1 MTGHLR
7 SVRTSHRPTTVAEVL
22 TRGTVRHR
30 PRPLDTTRNGR
41 DGNAGFSALDCPARP
56 SADLDILSFRSHP
69 AGHELETQTG
79 TGSVQQLGRALLNI
93 GRMGPGRAGYY
104 LTAVAKQD
112 GVEGYYLARG
122 EEPGRWL
129 GVGAEQLGLQG
140 EVTGPQLRAVL
151 DARHPDTGEQLARH
165 PARKVPGFDHTF
177 RAPKSVSLL
186 WALSDR
192 ATSAEVVAAH
202 DAAVDAAIGYLQ
214 RSAGFSRRG
223 AGGAET
229 VKVDGFVAAA
239 FRHRTSRAD
248 DPLLHTHVLVANL
261 ARTTD
266 DQIWRTLD
274 SRKLYAHAKT
284 AGILYQAHLRHELT
298 VRLGVAW
305 QPVANGHA
313 DIDGVD
319 RQLIEAFSQRR
330 NAIVEHMEQRGE
342 SSAAAAQTA
351 TLATRQA
358 KGERASEAELREGWA
373 RRATAA
379 GIRPGWHRTLT
390 GRASWQRPDLGRLWQ
405 HLVVDEGLTE
415 STSSFTRR
423 DVLQQLA
430 SQLPDGAPVDY
441 VEQVADAILKQET
454 DLLVALG
461 PTRGNL
467 TSVDVIRRGDGRAV
481 PVDTED
487 RRYTT
492 KGLLLTEQ
500 RAINHSLGRQEERL
514 AIAAPRPLERALR
527 QRSLTDEQA
536 VMVRRLTSSG
546 AGVQVVVGKAGT
558 GKTYALDAAREA
570 WESSGIRVTGVALA
584 ARAALELETSAG
596 IRSTT
601 LARLLGQV
609 DDHRDG
615 SPLQPGSVLVVDEAG
630 MVGTRPLARLL
641 DHAEQQSIKVVLV
654 GDPKQLPEIDAGGL
668 FRALTTR
675 LPAIE
680 LTDNRR
686 QSHGWE
692 QAALD
697 ELRHGDPDVALASY
711 RQHGRIRT
719 ADTAEQ
725 LRDRLV
731 NDWWHTARGDLAGSL
746 MIALRRDDA
755 ADLNHRARTKM
766 LAAGRLT
773 GPAITTNGVQL
784 QAGDRIVCLRNA
796 PRHGVV
802 NGTRATI
809 TRTDPTRRSV
819 EAVDD
824 RGVQLFLPASYLDAG
839 HVAHGYAITGHKAQ
853 GLTCDHTYIL
863 GTETLYREWGY
874 VAMSRGKLT
883 NQLYHG
889 PGYDR
894 DDDGLHHHTRL
905 DDHDDVVALASRIR
919 RSRAEQPITPELLEL
934 AVQWREIDA
943 RIDAIDIPRQQQLL
957 HTRDQL
963 DQTRQILTG
972 SLERLSRQLQ
982 HESGGFPWPKRRRLI
997 HDLHTEH
1004 DQTAG
1009 RLAQVTRRL
1018 EDLDA
1023 TMTREGLPDHGQ
1035 LGELFRRRDQLDTHL
1050 RRAAALRALAHRTT
1064 PPGHLTDLLGPR
1076 PADPHTAQ
1084 QWDRTATRIEHHRLR
1099 WQLTDPNDPLG
1110 HHTPNLQVRRH
1121 AGALDDEIRRTTDRL
1136 HRDAPVRTRSLG
1148 ISRAR

>member
-1 MTGHLR
+1 
-7 SVRTSHRPTTVAEVL
+7 
-22 TRGTVRHR
+22 
-30 PRPLDTTRNGR
+30 
-41 DGNAGFSALDCPARP
+41 
-56 SADLDILSFRSHP
+56 
-69 AGHELETQTG
+69 
-79 TGSVQQLGRALLNI
+79 VQQLGRALLNI
-93 GRMGPGRAGYY
+93 GRMGPGRADYY
-104 LTAVAKQD
+104 LTADARGDD

-129 GVGAEQLGLQG
+129 GVGAEQLGLHG

-151 DARHPDTGEQLARH
+151 DARRPDTGEQLARH

-186 WALSDR
+186 WALGDR
-192 ATSAEVVAAH
+192 DTAGEVVASH

-214 RSAGFSRRG
+214 RSAGYSRRG

-229 VKVDGFVAAA
+229 VEVGGFVAAA

-266 DQIWRTLD
+266 DGVWRTLD
-274 SRKLYAHAKT
+274 SRKLFAHAKT

-305 QPVANGHA
+305 QPVVNGYA

-319 RQLIEAFSQRR
+319 RELIETFSQRR
-330 NAIVEHMEQRGE
+330 AAIVEHMEQRGE
-342 SSAAAAQTA
+342 TSAAAAQTA
-351 TLATRQA
+351 TLATRQV
-358 KGERASEAELREGWA
+358 KGHRASEAELREGWA

-379 GIRPGWHRTLT
+379 GVRPGWHRTLT
-390 GRASWQRPDLGRLWQ
+390 GRASWEQADLGRLWQ

-415 STSSFTRR
+415 SSSSFTRR

-430 SQLPDGAPVDY
+430 GQLPDGAPVDY

-467 TSVDVIRRGDGRAV
+467 TQVDVIRRGDGSVV
-481 PVDTED
+481 PVDPGE

-500 RAINHSLGRQEERL
+500 RAINRSLARHDAQVG
-514 AIAAPRPLERALR
+514 IARPRMLDRALAR
-527 QRSLTDEQA
+527 RTLTDEQA
-536 VMVRRLTSSG
+536 QMVRRLTGSG

-570 WESSGIRVTGVALA
+570 WEASGVQVTGVALA

-601 LARLLGQV
+601 LARLLSQV
-609 DDHRDG
+609 DDCRDG
-615 SPLQPGSVLVVDEAG
+615 SPLKPGSVLVVDEAG
-630 MVGTRPLARLL
+630 MVGTRQLARLL
-641 DHAEQQSIKVVLV
+641 DHAQQQSVKVVLV
-654 GDPKQLPEIDAGGL
+654 GDPHQLPEIDAGGL
-668 FRALTTR
+668 FRALATR
-675 LPAIE
+675 LPATE

-686 QSHGWE
+686 QKHTWE

-697 ELRHGDPDVALASY
+697 ELRHGNPDTALAAY

-731 NDWWHTARGDLAGSL
+731 HDWWTTAKENLPGSL
-746 MIALRRDDA
+746 MIALRRDDV

-766 LAAGRLT
+766 LEAGRLT
-773 GPAITTNGVQL
+773 GPAIVTTNGVQL

-809 TRTDPTRRSV
+809 TRTDPARRAV

-824 RGVQLFLPASYLDAG
+824 RGVQLLLHAGYLDAG

-853 GLTCDHTYIL
+853 ELTCDHTYTL
-863 GTETLYREWGY
+863 GTDTLYREWGY
-874 VAMSRGKLT
+874 VAMSRGRIT

-889 PGYDR
+889 PTDR
-894 DDDGLHHHTRL
+894 DDDSLHHHVHLDDRDEVASLTSRLRRTRAEDPIAELSDPLGLRIRQLEAFLARPDVQRQRDLATSREQLTARIAHDRTSIEALDAQLAELPRGLRGLARRQQRDELTRQRRWRQTTLDQNATRL
-905 DDHDDVVALASRIR
+905 AELDRQVAALPSRRHIQASTDELARLR
-919 RSRAEQPITPELLEL
+919 TELYGRAERAVVRYEATSPRWLVAELGTPPHEPGN
-934 AVQWREIDA
+934 RA
-943 RIDAIDIPRQQQLL
+943 R
-957 HTRDQL
+957 
-963 DQTRQILTG
+963 
-972 SLERLSRQLQ
+972 
-982 HESGGFPWPKRRRLI
+982 W
-997 HDLHTEH
+997 
-1004 DQTAG
+1004 
-1009 RLAQVTRRL
+1009 
-1018 EDLDA
+1018 
-1023 TMTREGLPDHGQ
+1023 
-1035 LGELFRRRDQLDTHL
+1035 
-1050 RRAAALRALAHRTT
+1050 RAAARALER
-1064 PPGHLTDLLGPR
+1064 
-1076 PADPHTAQ
+1076 
-1084 QWDRTATRIEHHRLR
+1084 HRLR
-1099 WQLTDPNDPLG
+1099 WGITDARPAFGNEIVSPTQSDEQRRVQQHLEETRQQLYPHLRQG
-1110 HHTPNLQVRRH
+1110 L
-1121 AGALDDEIRRTTDRL
+1121 RRT
-1136 HRDAPVRTRSLG
+1136 
-1148 ISRAR
+1148 RAR